1 MQLRQRTSKLTARLR
16 ADDGVTMLL
25 ALFVLV
31 VTSLIL
37 SAAYVAVFSDT
48 QLSRNDV
55 DQGRALAAAQAGIQA
70 YNYQLNQNENYWQTC
85 APLGNTGA
93 VGFNG
98 LNGNGFVTVP
108 GSTDTGGGSE
118 SYFVKPLPA
127 STAPSTD
134 NQCDPSNSLTTMI
147 EGPAA
152 NTASGSFRIMST
164 GHSGNVTRT
173 IVAQY
178 KPPSFLNYVYYT
190 DFETLDPT
198 ATGDPGSCAV
208 HYPNRGSQCSPP
220 GSSAPYGAIDFITG
234 DTINGPLHSE
244 DSLAICGDPIFG
256 RPGDNDAIQA
266 AAAPGAPGGYYSTC
280 NNPGPVFNTP
290 SGGINTSSTSITP
303 PASNTSLLSVTETS
317 PVDYNYVGK
326 TTIVLSGKY
335 MYVTNTAAGLNGTT
349 PIPDPPNGV
358 IYVSTPTGGSCSTYT
373 PYNPSYTSDATT
385 NCGNV
390 YVSGTYSTPLTIAS
404 DNDIIIDGNICTTTV
419 SGTCSGIAPGGTPT
433 GNALLGLIANDFV
446 RVSHPV
452 SGTASNI
459 STWCSASPPGNGTD
473 PVTNGS
479 GSLPNPVIYAAI
491 LSVRHSFIVDNYT
504 CGAALGTLTV
514 YGAIAQL
521 FRGTVGYQ
529 NNGNMSGYDKSYNY
543 DDRLA
548 NEEPPYFLNP
558 VSAQWFVARQ
568 TECNSSTAC

>member
-1 MQLRQRTSKLTARLR
+1 MQLTQRTSKLAARLR

-37 SAAYVAVFSDT
+37 SAAYVAVFSDS

-152 NTASGSFRIMST
+152 NTAAGSFRVSST

-190 DFETLDPT
+190 DYETLDPS
-198 ATGDPGSCAV
+198 ALPNDPSDCEV
-208 HYPNRGSQCSPP
+208 HYPNRGGDC
-220 GSSAPYGAIDFITG
+220 GGAISFITG
-234 DTINGPLHSE
+234 DSINGPIHSE
-244 DSLAICGDPIFG
+244 DTIAICGNPIFG
-256 RPGDNDAIQA
+256 RPGDNDAVEA
-266 AAAPGAPGGYYSTC
+266 AAATGASGGWYSSC
-280 NNPGPVFNTP
+280 GGSNPVFNTP
-290 SGGINTSSTSITP
+290 SRGIDTSSPSLTP
-303 PASNTSLLSVTETS
+303 PASNTSLLSVTQAAYHFT
-317 PVDYNYVGK
+317 GR
-326 TTIVLSGKY
+326 TTIVLNGAN
-335 MYVTNTAAGLNGTT
+335 MTVTNAADSYTNQSL
-349 PIPDPPNGV
+349 PDPTNGV
-358 IYVSTPTGGSCSTYT
+358 VYVSTASGGCGTTYT
-373 PYNPSYTSDATT
+373 PFNPSYTSDT
-385 NCGNV
+385 NCGNA
-390 YVSGTYSTPLTIAS
+390 YVSGTYNTSLTIAS
-404 DNDIIIDGNICTTTV
+404 DNDIIINGNICTTTTV
-419 SGTCSGIAPGGTPT
+419 ACTGTPT
-433 GNALLGLIANDFV
+433 TNALLGLIANDFV
-446 RVSHPV
+446 RIYHPLANASSDT
-452 SGTASNI
+452 SGGCTGQNQTASNAA
-459 STWCSASPPGNGTD
+459 TGDLTD
-473 PVTNGS
+473 PT
-479 GSLPNPVIYAAI
+479 IYAAI
-491 LSVRHSFIVDNYT
+491 LAVNHSFIVDNYN
-504 CGAALGTLTV
+504 CGASLGKLTV

-521 FRGTVGYQ
+521 FRGTVGTED
-529 NNGNMSGYDKSYNY
+529 NGTVSSGYDKIYDY

>member
-1 MQLRQRTSKLTARLR
+1 MQLRQITNRLIARAR
-16 ADDGVTMLL
+16 AEDGVTMLL

-37 SAAYVAVFSDT
+37 SAAYVAVFSDA
-48 QLSRNDV
+48 QPSRNDV
-55 DQGRALAAAQAGIQA
+55 DQGRALAAAQAGVQA

-108 GSTDTGGGSE
+108 GSTDAGGGSE

-134 NQCDPSNSLTTMI
+134 NKCDPANSLTTMI

-152 NTASGSFRIMST
+152 NSASGSFRILST
-164 GHSGNVTRT
+164 GRSGNVTRT

-208 HYPNRGSQCSPP
+208 HYPNRGSSCG
-220 GSSAPYGAIDFITG
+220 GSNPYGAIDFITG

-244 DSLAICGDPIFG
+244 DSLAICGNPVFG
-256 RPGDNDAIQA
+256 RTGDNDAVEA
-266 AAAPGAPGGYYSTC
+266 AAATGASAGWYSDGCTS
-280 NNPGPVFNTP
+280 NPTFHTT
-290 SGGINTSSTSITP
+290 SGKINTSSTSITP
-303 PASNTSLLSVTETS
+303 PASNTSLLSVTETT
-317 PVDYNYVGK
+317 PVDYNYLGR
-326 TTIVLSGKY
+326 TTIVLSGNQ
-335 MYVTNTAAGLNGTT
+335 MYVTNAAAGLTGTT
-349 PIPDPPNGV
+349 PTPDPPNGV
-358 IYVSTPTGGSCSTYT
+358 IYVSTPTGGSCSTYS
-373 PYNPSYTSDATT
+373 PYDPSYTNDTT
-385 NCGNV
+385 CGNV
-390 YVSGTYSTPLTIAS
+390 YVSGTYSTSLTIAS
-404 DNDIIIDGNICTTTV
+404 DNDIIIDGNICTTTTV
-419 SGTCSGIAPGGTPT
+419 ACTGTPN

-446 RVSHPV
+446 RIYHPMTNPSAVS
-452 SGTASNI
+452 A
-459 STWCSASPPGNGTD
+459 NGCT
-473 PVTNGS
+473 TGS
-479 GSLPNPVIYAAI
+479 GQNQVTATNVGTGAGQDLSNPAIYAAI
-491 LSVRHSFIVDNYT
+491 LAVRHSFIVDNYN

-521 FRGTVGYQ
+521 FRGTVGTQ
-529 NNGNMSGYDKSYNY
+529 NNGTVSSGYDKSYNY

-548 NEEPPYFLNP
+548 SEEPPYFLNP
-558 VSAQWFVARQ
+558 VSAQWYVARQ